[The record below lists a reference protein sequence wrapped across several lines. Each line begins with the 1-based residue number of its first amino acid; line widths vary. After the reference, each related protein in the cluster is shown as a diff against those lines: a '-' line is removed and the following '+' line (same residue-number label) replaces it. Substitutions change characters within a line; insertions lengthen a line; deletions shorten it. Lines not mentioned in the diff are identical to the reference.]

1 MEENFWHQ
9 KWEKGEIGFHRSEAN
24 TLLIENV
31 GKLNLTKGS
40 RIFLPLC
47 GKTLDFSWLL
57 ASGYRVAGAELSEI
71 AIRELFKELGVEPI
85 ISKIGNLE
93 LYTAKN
99 IEIFVGNIFDVTAQ
113 LLGQVDA
120 VYDRAALVALPLAM
134 REKYTSHLIKITD
147 IAPQLLITY
156 EYNQQLIDGPPFS
169 ITEEEVKQHYAN
181 AYELKSVDHKEIVG
195 GLTGIVA
202 SSENVYLLQK
212 PNNSCCFS
220 SI

>member
-9 KWEKGEIGFHRSEAN
+9 KWEKGEIGFHRNEAN

-47 GKTLDFSWLL
+47 GKTLDCSWLL

-99 IEIFVGNIFDVTAQ
+99 IEIFVGNVFDVTAQ

-195 GLTGIVA
+195 GLKGKIA

-212 PNNSCCFS
+212 LNNICSLT

>member
-1 MEENFWHQ
+1 MEANFWHQ
-9 KWEKGEIGFHRSEAN
+9 KWEKGEIGFHRSEVN

-31 GKLNLTKGS
+31 GKLNLAKGS

-47 GKTLDFSWLL
+47 GKTLDCSWLL
-57 ASGYRVAGAELSEI
+57 ASGYRVVGAELSEV

-120 VYDRAALVALPLAM
+120 VYDRAALVALPLNM

-169 ITEEEVKQHYAN
+169 ITEEEVKHHYAN
-181 AYELKSVDHKEIVG
+181 TYELKSVAHKEIVG
-195 GLTGIVA
+195 GLRGNVA

-212 PNNSCCFS
+212 PN
-220 SI
+220 